1 MAGQSEK
8 KRLKKAS
15 TFIIY
20 ASAFFSIFSYTLWI
34 NEWNELYVLHRCFN
48 IVLFFIFKYFLSS
61 PFGSAEP
68 SKRMEKMEKK
78 KNKVVYK
85 TVY

>member
-1 MAGQSEK
+1 YYTDVLILSFCINIG
-8 KRLKKAS
+8 L
-15 TFIIY
+15 
-20 ASAFFSIFSYTLWI
+20 FFSFKFFYIYI
-34 NEWNELYVLHRCFN
+34 IIPLYAAYQ
-48 IVLFFIFKYFLSS
+48 IISFIFKYFLSS